1 MKKKISE
8 LSPEEQVK
16 LRAYNREQKQKS
28 RSNQKAALYVPTAD
42 EAADAFA
49 IDFPER
55 EKELS
60 AYAKQFS
67 NKVAEELGRD
77 LGSPQKDPL
86 GNVLGRDHDE
96 EFTVDRVARCLLGLK
111 KNWVQEVRDPDG
123 ELVAGRYFAD
133 SSGSM
138 VESAHRYNLKQSQTF
153 SQLYTELLGILDKRY
168 GRQQT
173 KDAAIIREELAEMY
187 VLPPLSELP
196 KPERR

>member
-8 LSPEEQVK
+8 LSPEEQVQ

-28 RSNQKAALYVPTAD
+28 RANQKAALYVPTAD
-42 EAADAFA
+42 EAADRFA

-67 NKVAEELGRD
+67 NKVAEELGRKF
-77 LGSPQKDPL
+77 GGPQKDPL
-86 GNVLGRDHDE
+86 GNVVRWDHDE

-123 ELVAGRYFAD
+123 ELVSGLYFAD
-133 SSGSM
+133 ASGTI
-138 VESAHRYNLKQSQTF
+138 VESAHHHNLNQSQTF
-153 SQLYTELLGILDKRY
+153 SQLYTEFLGILDRRY

-173 KDAAIIREELAEMY
+173 KDAAIIRAELAGTY
-187 VLPPLSELP
+187 VLPPLPEMP